1 MEETVGRREN
11 RCTTKNERKDDD
23 RDDDMGTQGAS
34 GVAPTPG
41 LVIQLFL
48 NPMQLVFFQVS
59 LFPNNLIAS
68 DSGL

>member
-23 RDDDMGTQGAS
+23 RDDDTGTQGAS